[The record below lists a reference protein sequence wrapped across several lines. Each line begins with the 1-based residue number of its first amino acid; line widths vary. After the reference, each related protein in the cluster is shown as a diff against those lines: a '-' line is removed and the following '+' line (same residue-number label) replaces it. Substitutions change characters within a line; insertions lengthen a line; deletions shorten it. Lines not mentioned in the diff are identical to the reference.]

1 MGPNVLA
8 ECLLVTL
15 VGHGPGTGGHTVE
28 TEEVMPRFVHV
39 QAENPDATTILI
51 AGLPRPLTLLQITD
65 SHLAEVDE
73 RDPLTFASLAR
84 PAEPSAPRWPTD
96 WEPRRHLRAALTYA
110 NHAQVD
116 YVVLTGDILH
126 FPSAANLETLEQEL
140 KALAAPYLY
149 MCGNHDWQF
158 PHLPAN
164 ERTRAEYRSCFDRF
178 TDGTPS
184 FQAREVGGVRL
195 LALDNSTYQVDDA
208 QLGFLRQQ
216 VAADLPCLL
225 FMHIP
230 LYTPALAPPVVDKWG
245 APIMLAALD
254 WNPAAQADWQV
265 RDPDAST
272 LAFHRLL
279 TEGEAPIVAAA
290 FSGHVHFT
298 HAAPFAK
305 EQMQYVTRPGFDGGS
320 RLIRLLPA

>member
-8 ECLLVTL
+8 GCLLVTL
-15 VGHGPGTGGHTVE
+15 VGRGPGTGGHTVE
-28 TEEVMPRFVHV
+28 TEEFMPRFVHV

-73 RDPLTFASLAR
+73 RDPVTFASMAR
-84 PAEPSAPRWPTD
+84 PAESSRPRWPAD
-96 WEPRRHLRAALTYA
+96 WEPRRHLRAAIARA
-110 NHAQVD
+110 NHIQVN

-140 KALAAPYLY
+140 GALVAPYLY

-158 PHLPAN
+158 PHLRAN
-164 ERTRAEYRSCFDRF
+164 EWTRTEYASCFDRF
-178 TDGTPS
+178 TGGNPS
-184 FQAREVGGVRL
+184 FQVRDADGVRL

-208 QLGFLRQQ
+208 QLALLRQQ
-216 VAADLPCLL
+216 VVDDLPCLL

-245 APIMLAALD
+245 APIMIAAPG
-254 WNPAAQADWQV
+254 WTPAAQAEWQV

-272 LAFHRLL
+272 LAFHRQLIG
-279 TEGEAPIVAAA
+279 GEAPTVAAVCC
-290 FSGHVHFT
+290 GHVHFA
-298 HAAPFAK
+298 HAAPFATG
-305 EQMQYVTRPGFDGGS
+305 QMQYVTRPGFDGGS